1 MNPFQNAMT
10 QLRRAD
16 EIASVDPNVFEILK
30 HPDTMLSVAVPVKMD
45 DGYVKIFEGYRVQY
59 NNARGP
65 YKGGIRFHPQTDLD
79 EVKALAFWMA
89 IKCAVVD
96 IPFGGGKGGVTVDPK
111 SLSIGELERLT
122 RSFTRTIAGFIGPD
136 KDIPAPDVYT
146 NSQIMEWMYDEYSK
160 VSGKDSPGVVTGKP
174 VEKGG
179 SLGRD
184 TATAQGGFYALRKLA
199 DKIGLAPQDTR
210 IVIQGYGN
218 AGYNFAKLASAAGYK
233 IVGVSD
239 SRGGIFDKR
248 GVGMDPEVIMTGK
261 QKEGMISGQ
270 YCAGSVCDSTNYE
283 KTTSD
288 GVLELPCDVL
298 VPAALE
304 NQITEVNDHKVQ
316 ARVILELAN
325 GPTTPEAD
333 VRLHKAGKIIVPD
346 VLANA
351 GGVTVSYFE
360 WLQNQR
366 GEKWSEKEV
375 FDKLEPI
382 MERAFDSVW
391 QTKEKYAI
399 DMRTAAF
406 VLAIERISKAVLE
419 RGVV

>member
-1 MNPFQNAMT
+1 
-10 QLRRAD
+10 
-16 EIASVDPNVFEILK
+16 
-30 HPDTMLSVAVPVKMD
+30 
-45 DGYVKIFEGYRVQY
+45 
-59 NNARGP
+59 
-65 YKGGIRFHPQTDLD
+65 
-79 EVKALAFWMA
+79 
-89 IKCAVVD
+89 
-96 IPFGGGKGGVTVDPK
+96 
-111 SLSIGELERLT
+111 
-122 RSFTRTIAGFIGPD
+122 
-136 KDIPAPDVYT
+136 
-146 NSQIMEWMYDEYSK
+146 
-160 VSGKDSPGVVTGKP
+160 
-174 VEKGG
+174 
-179 SLGRD
+179 
-184 TATAQGGFYALRKLA
+184 
-199 DKIGLAPQDTR
+199 
-210 IVIQGYGN
+210 
-218 AGYNFAKLASAAGYK
+218 
-233 IVGVSD
+233 
-239 SRGGIFDKR
+239 
-248 GVGMDPEVIMTGK
+248 MDPEVIMTGK